1 MNDLL
6 PFPKAA
12 GAIQISNNL
21 SVLSRKFFNVMLAVA
36 LPQLKSRREFSIPI
50 SSLKMALRLE
60 TNNYDH
66 IEAAMQALMTQ
77 LVQWSIIEPDTGNPA
92 ILTTTLMAQSIRDDD
107 VFRFAFAD
115 GLVERLLDP
124 ELFGMININLV
135 ASITNKMALALY
147 ENATVYE
154 GWSPWVDLPKFCSL
168 LGVRETIAW
177 SDLQDRYLKPAVEEV
192 RKHTGIRIEYEVQRT
207 GRGGKVTAIR
217 LRRYIDDTPQTGQLD
232 LLTDSVDKE
241 LVETLITEFELTKR
255 EAFNIAVGYDG
266 DRVRE
271 VLEGMRK
278 QLRTPGSKPIAKK
291 AGWIYKALKNV
302 WVFGKGS
309 KFRDPDEPHIEAD
322 AVIIDRFKKL
332 PWGAQEGIIDN
343 FVNHPENLD
352 FKGRDRKSLM
362 LSKRFRKLF
371 AEHLRLK
378 GV

>member
-12 GAIQISNNL
+12 GAIQVSNNL

-36 LPQLKSRREFSIPI
+36 LPQLGTRREFAISI
-50 SSLKMALRLE
+50 SSLKLALRLE

-66 IEAAMQALMTQ
+66 IEAAMLALMTQ
-77 LVQWSIIEPDTGNPA
+77 PVQWSIIEPDTGNPA

-107 VFRFAFAD
+107 VFRFSFAD
-115 GLVERLLDP
+115 GLAERLLDP
-124 ELFGMININLV
+124 ELFGMINVNLV

-154 GWSPWVDLPKFCSL
+154 NWSPWVELPKFCDL
-168 LGVRETIAW
+168 LGVRESIAW
-177 SDLQDRYLKPAVEEV
+177 NDLQDRYLKPAVEEV
-192 RKHTGIRIEYEVQRT
+192 RKHTGVLIEYEALRK

-217 LRRYIDDTPQTGQLD
+217 LRRHIDDAPQTGQLE
-232 LLTDSVDKE
+232 LLTDDVDAS
-241 LVETLITEFELTKR
+241 LIEMLTTEFELTRR

-271 VLEGMRK
+271 VLDGMRE
-278 QLRTPGSKPIAKK
+278 QMRNGVRIAKK

-302 WVFGKGS
+302 WVFGKGN
-309 KFRDPDEPHIEAD
+309 KFRDPNEPHVEAD
-322 AVIIDRFKKL
+322 AVLIDRFKKL
-332 PWGAQEGIIDN
+332 PWGVQEGMIDN
-343 FVNHPENLD
+343 FVNHPDNLD
-352 FKGRDRKSLM
+352 FKGRERKSLM

-378 GV
+378 GM